1 MNKVTASQRGLP
13 RLKKL
18 ATELLFASASVA
30 LVYSA
35 PVALTV
41 IDGPAALISSALAAE
56 EGEGGRRPPPT
67 TRASETLTRPVYERI
82 EKVMALREAEDY
94 AGARVLMQE
103 IRDLYDRDRLNDREK
118 YTMWLFLASLDQA
131 EENYPGAIANYREV
145 LKLPNLQPDQLE
157 QTWFYIGSLHY
168 ALEQFREAIDAFN
181 TYNEIAVEP
190 NDDVYLRIATAY
202 YQLEEYQNA
211 VPAVLRNMELARAKG
226 KEIPQSTY
234 GLLRALYLT
243 MEDYPNARQ
252 TLREM
257 VVLYNEAADWGYLA
271 AIEGQLENFTVQ
283 GETLY
288 VANAAGFLDTESQL
302 LNLASQLYN
311 NDNPFGC
318 STVITEGMAEG
329 LIEEDEENLSFLATC
344 LQLAREDAKAA
355 PILERAAPLAEDGEL
370 FMRLGRVYMTLSE
383 WEKAVDA
390 FNKGFEKGGIGRADQ
405 AYLSLARCY
414 QELNRYDDGIAAARN
429 AARDERSAD
438 TAANWVAA
446 LTNEKSRYDVL
457 QQQRRDLAQFFR

>member
-1 MNKVTASQRGLP
+1 M
-13 RLKKL
+13 KKL
-18 ATELLFASASVA
+18 ARELLLAGASVA

-35 PVALTV
+35 PAVLTLTDVSFAV
-41 IDGPAALISSALAAE
+41 ISTASAAE
-56 EGEGGRRPPPT
+56 GEGRRPPPT

-94 AGARVLMQE
+94 AGARVIMQE
-103 IRDLYDRDRLNDREK
+103 IKDLYDRDRLNDREK
-118 YTMWLFLASLDQA
+118 YTLWLFMASLDQA
-131 EENYPGAIANYREV
+131 EENYVGAIANYREL

-181 TYNEIAVEP
+181 TYNQIAIEP

-226 KEIPQSTY
+226 KEIPQSTF

-243 MEDYPNARQ
+243 MEDYPKARQ
-252 TLREM
+252 VLREM
-257 VVLYNEAADWGYLA
+257 VVLFNEAGDWGYLA
-271 AIEGQLENFTVQ
+271 AIEGQMENFTVQ
-283 GETLY
+283 GETLF
-288 VANAAGFLDTESQL
+288 VANAAKYLDTEAQL

-318 STVITEGMAEG
+318 SKVISEGMSKG
-329 LIEEDEENLSFLATC
+329 VIEEDEDNLSFLATC
-344 LQLAREDAKAA
+344 YQLAREDAKAA
-355 PILERAAPLAEDGEL
+355 PILERAAPMAEDGEL
-370 FMRLGRVYMTLSE
+370 FIRLGRVYMTMSE
-383 WEKAVDA
+383 WDNAIKA
-390 FNKGFEKGGIGRADQ
+390 FNDGLEKGGVGRADQ

-429 AARDERSAD
+429 AGRDERSAE
-438 TAANWVAA
+438 TSRNWVSV
-446 LTNEKSRYDVL
+446 LTNEKARYDTL
-457 QQQRRDLAQFFR
+457 QRQRRELAQYFR